1 MIYVRGSVQDYDDW
15 AALTGDE
22 GWSAEH
28 MQQYM
33 RKHQVTLHQGS
44 PALKLIMSFA
54 RHLTLSTQ
62 PWTDRLC
69 LL

>member
-1 MIYVRGSVQDYDDW
+1 MIYVRGSEQDYDDW

-33 RKHQVTLHQGS
+33 RKHQVTLQQGS
-44 PALKLIMSFA
+44 PALQLIM
-54 RHLTLSTQ
+54 RG
-62 PWTDRLC
+62 C
-69 LL
+69 